1 MEMNG
6 AEISA
11 IAALSGSA
19 LGGLTPIISN
29 YLVQRGLTERE
40 VLDRELGARQ
50 SLYSD
55 FIQFAT
61 KIYVNATTKELED
74 ADDLVALYALISRI
88 RLIASTPV
96 IEAAE
101 EFAANVTKR
110 YGVEA
115 ISFEVLKNTALSP
128 HIDPLNAFSSRCRDE
143 LRSLLGHK

>member
-1 MEMNG
+1 MNG

-40 VLDRELGARQ
+40 MLERELGARQ

-61 KIYVNATTKELED
+61 KIYVDPATKELE
-74 ADDLVALYALISRI
+74 ADGSSI
-88 RLIASTPV
+88 RPTFTRYSIREIFSLPWPIAQGSPS
-96 IEAAE
+96 A
-101 EFAANVTKR
+101 
-110 YGVEA
+110 
-115 ISFEVLKNTALSP
+115 SFLHAM
-128 HIDPLNAFSSRCRDE
+128 D
-143 LRSLLGHK
+143 